1 MKRIIAMILGSIALL
16 TGCET
21 PHQNR
26 SNPASYT
33 YHRVVVDPTICHK
46 CDYDNDIYQC
56 NNIARHE
63 TNYAGNAIG
72 GAAVGAATGAIFGA
86 ILGIDPGL
94 MAGAGAAG
102 GGIGG
107 LGREAMT
114 VQQMVGRCMQGRG
127 YSVLR

>member
-1 MKRIIAMILGSIALL
+1 MRKIIFALALPFLVGCAATPIA
-16 TGCET
+16 GQSYQ
-21 PHQNR
+21 HVVID
-26 SNPASYT
+26 PA
-33 YHRVVVDPTICHK
+33 VCPK

-56 NNIARHE
+56 NNIVRNS
-63 TNYAGNAIG
+63 TNYTGNALG

-107 LGREAMT
+107 LGRESNT
-114 VQQMVGRCMQGRG
+114 VYAAVVRCMQGRG

>member
-1 MKRIIAMILGSIALL
+1 MKITVVMVCVILFLS
-16 TGCET
+16 GCAAID
-21 PHQNR
+21 Q

-33 YHRVVVDPTICHK
+33 YHRVVVDPAICQK

-56 NNIARHE
+56 NNLVRNN
-63 TNYAGNAIG
+63 TNYTGNALG

-107 LGREAMT
+107 LGNEAMT
-114 VQQMVGRCMQGRG
+114 VQQMVVRCMQGRG